1 VNRLAG
7 AASLY
12 LRQHADNPVD
22 WWPWSDAAF
31 DEARRRDVPVF
42 LSIGYAACH
51 WCHVM
56 AHECFEDPTLAALI
70 NELTV
75 PIKVD
80 REERPDVDALY
91 MAATQAMTGHGGW
104 PMTVLLTADAKPFFA
119 GTYFPPAS
127 RHGQP
132 GLGEVLGSVADVW
145 TTRRGDVLAQA
156 DRLTE
161 AVTAEASLPDTLA
174 PTSSPPSAGARL
186 DELVA
191 ALAARFDPVDAG
203 FSPAPKFPHP
213 SWIEACLVSWQ
224 TTGDDGARAMATAT
238 LDAMARGGLFD
249 HLAGGFARYSVD
261 GSWHV
266 PHFEKMLS
274 DQALLA
280 RVYLRAASWCD
291 EPVYALVARRT
302 LDFVLDAMHVE
313 DGFSSSLDADAGG
326 VEGAHVVLTAPI
338 VRDVLDGA
346 GLGALAAQTIARYQ
360 LQEHGDVEGGCV
372 PRLAADADFAGTT
385 EDDAVRAA
393 LLMRRAAGPQPSL
406 DDKVLLE
413 WNAMFASVLAEA
425 AWRLGDHTYGAQAR
439 ALVDS
444 LHRTHRDGDRWLRRS
459 GPDAPLA
466 TSSDVAWL
474 LDAHV
479 SLFELD
485 GDVDDLDGAK
495 QLADDLIA
503 GYWDGERPSRDAPDV
518 GRGLFQSHRDA
529 TGLLVRAKDV
539 LDGAVPSGS
548 SAASVG
554 LARLGQLTGDED
566 VLAVAERLV
575 ALGDPL
581 LEVQPTAAV
590 TLLEASWRLEHA
602 VELAVPGEAAEILSA
617 ARRHA
622 PPWCVLAFGAGPLE
636 LLDGR
641 ESDTLY
647 VCRRSTCG
655 APVRD
660 MASVAGALAST
671 VRGEATR

>member
-22 WWPWSDAAF
+22 WWPWSDDAF

-104 PMTVLLTADAKPFFA
+104 PMTVLLTSDAKPFFA
-119 GTYFPPAS
+119 GTYFPPS
-127 RHGQP
+127 PRHGQP
-132 GLGEVLGSVADVW
+132 GLGQVLDSVADLW
-145 TTRRGDVLAQA
+145 HTRRDDVLAQA
-156 DRLTE
+156 DRLTD
-161 AVTAEASLPDTLA
+161 AVTAEATLPDTLV
-174 PTSSPPSAGARL
+174 PTSSPGSASTRL
-186 DELVA
+186 AELA
-191 ALAARFDPVDAG
+191 GGLAARFDPAYGG

-213 SWIEACLVSWQ
+213 SWIEACLAFWHS
-224 TTGDDGARAMATAT
+224 TGHDDARAMATDT
-238 LDAMARGGLFD
+238 LDAMAMGGLFD

-261 GSWHV
+261 AEWHV

-280 RVYLRAASWCD
+280 RTYVRAASWCD
-291 EPVYALVARRT
+291 EPTYATVARRT
-302 LDFVLDAMHVE
+302 LDFVLDAMRVE
-313 DGFSSSLDADAGG
+313 DGFASSLDADAGG
-326 VEGAHVVLTAPI
+326 TEGAHVVLTAPI
-338 VRDVLDGA
+338 VRDVLQAA
-346 GLGALAAQTIARYQ
+346 GLGASAEATVLRYQ
-360 LQEHGDVEGGCV
+360 LAERGDVEGGCV
-372 PRLAADADFAGTT
+372 PRLAPGADFAGTT
-385 EDDAVRAA
+385 EDDAVRDA
-393 LLMRRAAGPQPSL
+393 LLVRRAAGPQPSL

-413 WNAMFASVLAEA
+413 WNAMLASVLAEA
-425 AWRLGDHTYGAQAR
+425 AWRLDEERYGAAAR
-439 ALVDS
+439 TLVDA

-485 GDVDDLDGAK
+485 GDPGDLDRA
-495 QLADDLIA
+495 LRIADDLLA
-503 GYWDGERPSRDAPDV
+503 GYWDGERPTLATPDA

-529 TGLLVRAKDV
+529 SCLLVRAKDV

-548 SAASVG
+548 SVAAVG
-554 LARLGQLTGDED
+554 LARLGLLTGDDD
-566 VLAVAERLV
+566 VLAVAERLMV
-575 ALGDPL
+575 LGDPL
-581 LEVQPTAAV
+581 LEMQPTAAA
-590 TLLEASWRLEHA
+590 TLLEASWRLGTA
-602 VELAVPGEAAEILSA
+602 VELAVPGPRGPILTE

-622 PPWCVLAFGAGPLE
+622 PPWSVIAFGRGPLP
-636 LLDGR
+636 LLEGR
-641 ESDTLY
+641 EPDTLY

-655 APVRD
+655 LPVRD
-660 MASVAGALAST
+660 VASVAGALAAT
-671 VRGEATR
+671 VRGEAAR